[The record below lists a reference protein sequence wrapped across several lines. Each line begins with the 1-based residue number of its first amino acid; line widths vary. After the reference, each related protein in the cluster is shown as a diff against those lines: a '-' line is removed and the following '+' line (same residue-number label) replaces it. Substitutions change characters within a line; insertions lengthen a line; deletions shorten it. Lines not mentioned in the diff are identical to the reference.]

1 MTSSK
6 RAFAILTS
14 SLFPF
19 ISEVSMNFGQL
30 THNTAQGYTKVPQW
44 RGITGSYCLSINAF
58 S

>member
-1 MTSSK
+1 MTSFK

-19 ISEVSMNFGQL
+19 IPEVPMNFGQL
-30 THNTAQGYTKVPQW
+30 THSTAQGYTTVPQW
-44 RGITGSYCLSINAF
+44 MGITGSYCLSIDAF